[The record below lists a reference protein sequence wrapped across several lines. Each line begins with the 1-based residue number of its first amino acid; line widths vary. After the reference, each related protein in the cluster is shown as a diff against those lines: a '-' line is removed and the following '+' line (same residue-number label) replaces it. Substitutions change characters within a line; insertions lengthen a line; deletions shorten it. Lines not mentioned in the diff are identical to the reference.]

1 MSFKQILIVITLA
14 VVAVAMTACGSSITE
29 NPKTDDTV
37 YGNGGMQVR
46 KGDFVYFMN
55 GFYGIDEIKDTS
67 NKNGKVVRGG
77 IYRVQLKDGALP
89 VDEDGNIVDAIAIIS
104 KITCYEFGGF
114 YIYDDYIYYATPND
128 QKDKK
133 GNLLKSY
140 VDFFRCKIDGS
151 DNQRIYTTDSEYS
164 NVQFNVVK
172 YNKDAKNAST
182 YLMVLDGAKLISYEF
197 KNGSNKGKTVLAE
210 EVTGVAWNK
219 ISTYTAGQDATE
231 FEKNIYYTQ
240 ATVDTNKICKV
251 NIVSGET
258 KTVIDDN
265 TTSFTLKDCKGG
277 KLYYEKVVSGSTVF
291 ASNTLGASF
300 EGGETVIYNNSYS
313 NYTVVGSSEG
323 EFEGGV
329 IATNDSG
336 TYYVK
341 NGRNGETDRITVAS
355 KKYNILF
362 VDGAKVYVRESG
374 AQIYII
380 DLTDAKFEVK
390 EVLASDVAGKVDGS
404 KYVDFDGR
412 FIAYLA
418 ENKVG
423 ETTTYYTHIVDLT
436 LFDEADGYFDSFAG
450 EYADGEK
457 PETDKDESKTT
468 SGE

>member
-55 GFYGIDEIKDTS
+55 GFYGIDEVKDTS

-89 VDEDGNIVDAIAIIS
+89 VDENGNIVDATAIIS

-182 YLMVLDGAKLISYEF
+182 YLMVLDGVKLISYEF
-197 KNGSNKGKTVLAE
+197 QNGSNKGKTVLAE

-277 KLYYEKVVSGSTVF
+277 KLYYEKAVSGSTVF

-329 IATNDSG
+329 IATNDNG

-341 NGRNGETDRITVAS
+341 TGRNGETDRITVAS

-362 VDGAKVYVRESG
+362 VDGAKVYVRESS
-374 AQIYII
+374 AQIYVI
-380 DLTDAKFEVK
+380 DLTDAEFEAK

-412 FIAYLA
+412 FITYLA

-436 LFDEADGYFDSFAG
+436 QFDEADGYFDSFAG

-457 PETDKDESKTT
+457 PETDKDESKTD
-468 SGE
+468 SDK